1 MSNILSSLELRK
13 MDKNDYG
20 ILHLLRL
27 ISLHMYKK
35 VSSVMNAIMCLFL
48 FDVFDGIVFLIINGF
63 VEKQSH
69 TFSVI

>member
-27 ISLHMYKK
+27 AQFLTYEK
-35 VSSVMNAIMCLFL
+35 VSSVMNASMCLFL
-48 FDVFDGIVFLIINGF
+48 FDVFDGIVF
-63 VEKQSH
+63 
-69 TFSVI
+69 